1 MGLDGKSYFYTNV
14 LGWYADNHYML
25 SLDYHNRWTTEC
37 SCVCCPTSLARF
49 LAETKEYAYA
59 KNDDALYVTLYGSN
73 NIKTSI
79 NGQNVSFSQST
90 DYPWNG
96 NVRMT
101 YDGDKNAEFILKLR
115 IPEWADQP

>member
-1 MGLDGKSYFYTNV
+1 M
-14 LGWYADNHYML
+14 
-25 SLDYHNRWTTEC
+25 
-37 SCVCCPTSLARF
+37 
-49 LAETKEYAYA
+49 
-59 KNDDALYVTLYGSN
+59 TLYGSN